1 MEFVGEVELLFDRLV
16 RARGK
21 GKGFKLKKLR
31 KMMHM
36 GICSKTGTSGV
47 F

>member
-1 MEFVGEVELLFDRLV
+1 MEFVGKVELLFDRLV
-16 RARGK
+16 RAK

-36 GICSKTGTSGV
+36 GICSKTGTS
-47 F
+47 